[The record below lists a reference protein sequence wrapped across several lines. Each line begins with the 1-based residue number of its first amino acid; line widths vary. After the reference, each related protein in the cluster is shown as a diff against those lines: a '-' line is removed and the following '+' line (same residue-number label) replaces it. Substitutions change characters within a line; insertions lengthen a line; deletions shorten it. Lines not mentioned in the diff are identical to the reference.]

1 MSSTNKSRAGIP
13 AAFADVNAQSSSG
26 ASVAGTG
33 TSTGLPAAFANPDD
47 FSPAQSQD
55 AFIRD
60 FNSKIVAASE
70 PGNLAA
76 VSELHSRDKSERLR
90 LHRAAQSDTPVAAS
104 PTPDF
109 NPQDVP
115 QPHMEH
121 PALPTPH
128 TVPFDAK
135 R

>member
-1 MSSTNKSRAGIP
+1 MSQINKSRAGIP
-13 AAFADVNAQSSSG
+13 AAFADVNAGSTSS
-26 ASVAGTG
+26 VTGTG
-33 TSTGLPAAFANPDD
+33 TATGLPAAFANPDD
-47 FSPAQSQD
+47 FSPSQSQD

-60 FNSKIVAASE
+60 FNANIVAASE

-76 VSELHSRDKSERLR
+76 VTELHERDKSERLR
-90 LHRAAQSDTPVAAS
+90 LHRAAQADTPVAAS

-109 NPQDVP
+109 NPADVP